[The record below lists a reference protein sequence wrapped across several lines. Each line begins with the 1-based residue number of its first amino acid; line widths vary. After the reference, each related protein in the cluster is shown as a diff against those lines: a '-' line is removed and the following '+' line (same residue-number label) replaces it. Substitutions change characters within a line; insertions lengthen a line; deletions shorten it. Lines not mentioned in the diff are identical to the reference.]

1 MLKSGL
7 VLGGGAAR
15 GLAHIGVLQVLERE
29 GYPIDLI
36 AGTSMG
42 GLVAGLYGLAGSVAG
57 LIEIQQ
63 RPAKNRATAYSRG
76 LRPEILESRGFRAW
90 LRELFGDRTF
100 ADLHW
105 PIGMTAV
112 DVDSGEE
119 VAFNRGPVAPAIW
132 ATTAIPGV
140 YAPVRVRGRVL
151 VDGGVLNPVPVDLA
165 QRMGATVT
173 LAIDVLPDSN
183 EPAPRMPPGYGRA
196 MVSKFGVALGL
207 VSKSFDIVLAAQR
220 DYRLRDSPPDL
231 LIRPDLHGLSTRDY
245 HRADEFII
253 RGAAAA
259 EAQLLQIRALRDRIQ
274 AGQEPRRNGSRSG
287 HPAAALA
294 PTGQR
299 TA

>member
-1 MLKSGL
+1 MKSGL

-42 GLVAGLYGLAGSVAG
+42 GLMAGLYGLAGNVAG

-63 RPAKNRATAYSRG
+63 RPANNRATAYSRT
-76 LRPEILESRGFRAW
+76 LRPEMLESRGFRTW
-90 LRELFGDRTF
+90 LQQLFGDRTF

-140 YAPVRVRGRVL
+140 YAPVRVRGRLL

-165 QRMGATVT
+165 VRMGATVT
-173 LAIDVLPDSN
+173 LAIDVLPDSD
-183 EPAPRMPPGYGRA
+183 EPAPRMPQGRRA
-196 MVSKFGVALGL
+196 LISKFGVTMGM
-207 VSKSFDIVLAAQR
+207 VSKAFDIVLAAQR

-231 LIRPDLHGLSTRDY
+231 LIRPDLRGLSTRDY
-245 HRADEFII
+245 HRGAEFVS

-259 EAQLLQIRALRDRIQ
+259 EAHLPQIRALRDRIQ
-274 AGQEPRRNGSRSG
+274 AGQVPRPDSHNGY
-287 HPAAALA
+287 HAAAPAVTSKGLLH
-294 PTGQR
+294 G
-299 TA
+299 